1 MNSQPEQVD
10 LRAEQQVLQEDLQRI
25 YNSRNDPG
33 MLALRRQLA
42 LRLEDLNRKLRSC
55 DPVELGRVQGQC
67 IAIDDTL
74 QQLMSPPINGI

>member
-1 MNSQPEQVD
+1 
-10 LRAEQQVLQEDLQRI
+10 
-25 YNSRNDPG
+25 